1 MNAEIESADK
11 GALNTADFYRKMLG
25 IVKDEELKEISE
37 SDNWLIPRIVCTTNT
52 LIYGQASAGKSMVV
66 ASIIASLHDGR
77 ELFGVQPLH
86 SGLRGLVICSDTK
99 SEYEYSQRLKNIGAT
114 GAVEYMPDAGIIDSN
129 TWEKVASFVKAAGFD
144 YVIIDHA
151 TGVVDGDAISREPWQ
166 KFWQNAV
173 GSLGLPTI
181 VVAHASD
188 STYQGQTSHRPM
200 GNSAV
205 AQFSRCEV
213 EVHIPGGAKFGT
225 SPLRELRT
233 KSRYGDGVTHRFR
246 IADPGVIVPET
257 ATTGT
262 SKHQRN
268 KETYD
273 INREIAR
280 LASQSRSKTKTAV
293 AREIATK
300 VGLSAGTIRNRF
312 TSLVS
317 SNLLKEQANAGGGI
331 FSAGD
336 KLKK

>member
-11 GALNTADFYRKMLG
+11 SAINTADFYREMLG
-25 IVKDEELKEISE
+25 IVKDEELKEVSE
-37 SDNWLIPRIVCTTNT
+37 SDNWLIPNIVCTTNT

-99 SEYEYSQRLKNIGAT
+99 SEYEYSQRLKNIGAS
-114 GAVEYMPDAGIIDSN
+114 GAVEYMPDAGIIDSD
-129 TWEKVASFVKAAGFD
+129 TWEMVASFVKAAEFD

-205 AQFSRCEV
+205 AQFSRC
-213 EVHIPGGAKFGT
+213 
-225 SPLRELRT
+225 
-233 KSRYGDGVTHRFR
+233 
-246 IADPGVIVPET
+246 
-257 ATTGT
+257 
-262 SKHQRN
+262 
-268 KETYD
+268 
-273 INREIAR
+273 
-280 LASQSRSKTKTAV
+280 
-293 AREIATK
+293 
-300 VGLSAGTIRNRF
+300 
-312 TSLVS
+312 
-317 SNLLKEQANAGGGI
+317 
-331 FSAGD
+331 
-336 KLKK
+336 